1 MAFGGSD
8 AARFQAY
15 QTRARMGAALWS
27 RIILW
32 TILGWFALT
41 MWVVWHETGSYFPQL
56 GHQYFWRWVICSTL
70 LRIPFIDTIALRC
83 MVPANGTWYPL
94 GSLVNWMNGP
104 KMYYQPFPT
113 WFWHYGIRVA
123 LIPLGFGVAAIVWR
137 ARHRMDSLHIRGLRL
152 LPRRQ
157 QNRQLNGGFLKKMFN
172 HSDSIRIGDS
182 TIPADKMTEHTM
194 ISGSPGS
201 GKSVLIR
208 QLLRQIRDRGETAI
222 VFDVEGEFTAEFLDL
237 SRGDIVLSPPDQRMP
252 YWDPWFELRSES
264 FAIDAEAMAASLVRG
279 TPRTAT
285 EQFFQDSARTLI
297 EAILEKAPDRSHPSS
312 ITKFLGLPRA
322 ELHRRL
328 EGTRAY
334 PLIDPSAADQGTGI
348 ISVAANAV
356 KAFHYLPTH
365 EEAGH
370 QEWSARAWDRHQWIF
385 LTGTEDSREA
395 VCRLQGT
402 WIDCLVRN
410 LLTAPIMSG
419 EQIYIVADEFPAL
432 EVQPNIIR
440 ALVRGRKRGI
450 CCILAFQAV
459 SQLRTLYQND
469 GAITITSAPSTKI
482 IMRCDE
488 PTTAKWASD
497 LLGSHEIDR
506 LQMTQLAGLSKMR
519 EGVNLSE
526 HRSVETLILPAE
538 IQRLAPFEGFLAVAG
553 HDRCKIKI
561 PRLFLERNAA
571 SFIPRTRSAA

>member
-41 MWVVWHETGSYFPQL
+41 IWVVWHETGSYFPQV

-83 MVPANGTWYPL
+83 TVPANGAWYLL
-94 GSLVNWMNGP
+94 GPLVNWMNGP

-113 WFWHYGIRVA
+113 WFWHYGVRTA
-123 LIPLGFGVAAIVWR
+123 LIPVGLGVAAIIWR
-137 ARHRMDSLHIRGLRL
+137 IRHHVGAFHVRGLKL
-152 LPRRQ
+152 LTARAHD
-157 QNRQLNGGFLKKMFN
+157 RQLNGGI
-172 HSDSIRIGDS
+172 IRKVFSRRDRIQIGDS
-182 TIPADKMTEHTM
+182 TIPAEKMTEHIL

-201 GKSVLIR
+201 GKSCLVR
-208 QLLRQIRDRGETAI
+208 QLLRAIRDRGETAI
-222 VFDVEGEFTAEFLDL
+222 VFDVEGEFTAEFLDT
-237 SRGDIVLSPPDQRMP
+237 SHGDIVLSPTDKRMR
-252 YWDPWFELRSES
+252 YWDPWLELRPET

-279 TPRTAT
+279 MPKTAT
-285 EQFFQDSARTLI
+285 EQFFQDSARGLI
-297 EAILEKAPDRSHPSS
+297 EAILEKAPDRNHPSS
-312 ITKFLGLPRA
+312 ITEFLGLPRA

-334 PLIDPSAADQGTGI
+334 PTLDPGAADQGTGI

-370 QEWSARAWDRHQWIF
+370 QEWSARAWDRRQWIF
-385 LTGTEDSREA
+385 LPGTEDTRDA

-432 EVQPNIIR
+432 EVQPNIIK

-450 CCILAFQAV
+450 CCVIAFQNV
-459 SQLRTLYQND
+459 SQLRTLYQTD

-482 IMRCDE
+482 LMRCDE
-488 PTTAKWASD
+488 PATAKWASD
-497 LLGSHEIDR
+497 LLGAHEIDR
-506 LQMTQLAGLSKMR
+506 LQMTQLSGLSSMR

-526 HRSVETLILPAE
+526 QRSIETLILPAE

-553 HDRCKIKI
+553 YDRRKIKV
-561 PRLFLERNAA
+561 PRLFLERNAE
-571 SFIPRTRSAA
+571 SFIPRSRSAA